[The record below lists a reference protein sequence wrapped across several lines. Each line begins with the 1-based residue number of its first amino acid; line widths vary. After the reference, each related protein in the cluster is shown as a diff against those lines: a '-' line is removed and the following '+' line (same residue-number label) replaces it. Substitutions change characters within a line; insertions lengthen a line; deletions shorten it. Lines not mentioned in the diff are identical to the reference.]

1 MIENLL
7 SVQLRI
13 QSAGLIQD
21 EVNDIDSSKNEI
33 DNGREKW
40 LDALLETIKNILDI
54 FSPKPPSKF
63 TLEKLPRQNSLVRSL
78 N

>member
-1 MIENLL
+1 M
-7 SVQLRI
+7 QLRI
-13 QSAGLIQD
+13 QTAGLLQD
-21 EVNDIDSSKNEI
+21 EVNNIDSSKNEI

-63 TLEKLPRQNSLVRSL
+63 KMQKSLI
-78 N
+78 